1 MKVGQLELFE
11 LHQTES
17 VWLGAPED
25 TNLFYIWQQLE
36 KKANSVEDNN
46 PLEVAIIDDTQNINV
61 EDNSYG
67 FDIDELA
74 GGLTYNN

>member
-11 LHQTES
+11 LHQTEY

-25 TNLFYIWQQLE
+25 TNLFYIWQQLK

-46 PLEVAIIDDTQNINV
+46 PLEGPIIDDTIP
-61 EDNSYG
+61 
-67 FDIDELA
+67 
-74 GGLTYNN
+74 